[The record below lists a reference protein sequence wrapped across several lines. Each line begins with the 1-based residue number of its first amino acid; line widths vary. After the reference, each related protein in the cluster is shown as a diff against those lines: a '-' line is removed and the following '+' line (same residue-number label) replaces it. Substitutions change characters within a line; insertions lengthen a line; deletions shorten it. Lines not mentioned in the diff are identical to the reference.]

1 MVRQTIAVISLALVL
16 IAWRAAATPLGLK
29 ISVFPAVSFEPSD
42 LMIRVIMER
51 HPDNRVL
58 DVVTQSEEF
67 SCASDRQLDGEDS
80 PRVMTFQCRGAPAGE
95 YDIHAAVM
103 GPDGRIR
110 AEALSH
116 ARVVGRGPDR

>member
-1 MVRQTIAVISLALVL
+1 VRQTIAVISLALVL
-16 IAWRAAATPLGLK
+16 IAWRATAAPLKLK
-29 ISVFPAVSFEPSD
+29 ISVSPAVSFEPSD
-42 LMIRVIMER
+42 LMIRVFVER

-95 YDIHAAVM
+95 YDIHAALI
-103 GPDGRIR
+103 GPDGRAR

>member
-1 MVRQTIAVISLALVL
+1 VRKTIAVISLALVL
-16 IAWRAAATPLGLK
+16 IAWRAAATPLRLK
-29 ISVFPAVSFEPSD
+29 VSVFPSVSFEPSD
-42 LMIRVIMER
+42 LVIRVSIER

-58 DVVTQSEEF
+58 DVITESAAF
-67 SCASDRQLDGEDS
+67 SCASDRQIDGEDS

-103 GPDGRIR
+103 GPDGRVR